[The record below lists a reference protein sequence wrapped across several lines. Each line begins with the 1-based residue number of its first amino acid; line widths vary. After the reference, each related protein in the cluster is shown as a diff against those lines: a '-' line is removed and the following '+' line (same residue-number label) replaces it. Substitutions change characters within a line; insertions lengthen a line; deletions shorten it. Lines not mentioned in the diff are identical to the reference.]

1 MSFPFF
7 SPKDLQGAVVT
18 VMGLGRHKKG
28 SGVGAVKWLMRHG
41 AQVVITDL
49 KSEDEL
55 KESVAEVMLWYDE
68 YRRAYPD
75 REISKPIF
83 TLGEHKE
90 DDFQNAQLVV
100 QNPGVP
106 RESKFVQ
113 LARRQGITVESD
125 VSLFLRFCPFPV
137 YAITGTRGKSTTTA
151 WLGEMLKTLHPKT
164 VIAGNILH
172 SPLEDLD
179 WLLEESAPVPI
190 VLELSSW
197 LLESLENVEK
207 PAEIAILTNVYK
219 DHLDRYESF
228 THYKQ
233 AKELI
238 FHHQTKKQVAI
249 LNADQEI
256 TKEIATRLSA
266 RTLWFSLS
274 HLQGKEGAWVEEEK
288 IVCELQGE
296 RKEIC
301 AVSELLLLGEHNV
314 ANALA
319 AILGAMVAGVSLESI
334 RQTLK
339 TFTGLPGRQQKVFE
353 KDGVVY
359 VNDTSATSPE
369 GVIAAL
375 KRFDDHPIILLAGG
389 NTKGFTYEEMG
400 EWIQKTCKQVILF
413 DGTGTQMI
421 EDAMKGVVPV
431 KRVSSMKE
439 AVMFASE
446 SAQSGDIVLLS
457 PGGSSFALFK
467 NEFDRG
473 DQFNIA
479 VAGLSFLSTSKKT
492 AVIQ

>member
-1 MSFPFF
+1 MPFSFF

-55 KESVAEVMLWYDE
+55 KESVAEVMLWHDE

-90 DDFQNAQLVV
+90 EDFQNAQLVV

-106 RESKFVQ
+106 RESKYVQ
-113 LARRQGITVESD
+113 LAQSQGITVESD

-151 WLGEMLKTLHPKT
+151 WMGEMLKTLHPKT
-164 VIAGNILH
+164 IIAGNILH

-179 WLLEESAPVPI
+179 WLLEEQAPVPI

-207 PAEIAILTNVYK
+207 PVEIAILTNLYE

-228 THYKQ
+228 AHYQK

-238 FHHQTKKQVAI
+238 FHDQTKDQVAI
-249 LNADQEI
+249 LNADQEV
-256 TKEIATRLSA
+256 TKEIATRISA
-266 RTLWFSLS
+266 RILWFSLS
-274 HLQGKEGAWVEEEK
+274 PIEGKEGAWVEEGK
-288 IVCELQGE
+288 IISKIGGKRQ
-296 RKEIC
+296 EIC
-301 AVSELLLLGEHNV
+301 LVSDLALLGEHNI

-319 AILGAMVAGVSLESI
+319 ALLGALMSGVSLEGI
-334 RQTLK
+334 QKALK
-339 TFTGLPGRQQKVFE
+339 TFAGLPGRQQKILE

-375 KRFDDHPIILLAGG
+375 KRFSDHPIVLLAGG

-421 EDAMKGVVPV
+421 EDAIKGSVPI

-439 AVMFASE
+439 AVE
-446 SAQSGDIVLLS
+446 SASAMANAGDIVLLS

-473 DQFNIA
+473 DQFNAAI
-479 VAGLSFLSTSKKT
+479 AGL
-492 AVIQ
+492 

>member
-1 MSFPFF
+1 MSFQF
-7 SPKDLQGAVVT
+7 SSPEDLQGAVVT

-49 KSEDEL
+49 KNEEEL

-68 YRRAYPD
+68 YRRAYPS

-83 TLGEHKE
+83 TLGEHRE
-90 DDFQNAQLVV
+90 DDFLNAQLVV

-106 RESKFVQ
+106 RESVFVQ
-113 LARRQGITVESD
+113 LARSQGIAVESD
-125 VSLFLRFCPFPV
+125 ISLFLRFCPFPV
-137 YAITGTRGKSTTTA
+137 CAITGTRGKSTTTA
-151 WLGEMLKTLHPKT
+151 WLGEMLKTVHPKT

-179 WLLEESAPVPI
+179 WLLEEQTPVPI

-197 LLESLENVEK
+197 LLESLENRQQ
-207 PAEIAILTNVYK
+207 PIQTAILTNLYA

-228 THYKQ
+228 AHYKQ

-238 FHHQTKKQVAI
+238 FRHQTKDQVAI
-249 LNADQEI
+249 LNADQEVM
-256 TKEIATRLSA
+256 KEIATHLSA
-266 RTLWFSLS
+266 RVLWFSL
-274 HLQGKEGAWVEEEK
+274 LPLKEREGAWVEEGK
-288 IVCELQGE
+288 IISVLKGE
-296 RKEIC
+296 RQEIC
-301 AVSELLLLGEHNV
+301 LVSDLALPGEHN
-314 ANALA
+314 ASNALA
-319 AILGAMVAGVSLESI
+319 AILGALVLDVPLSGIQQV
-334 RQTLK
+334 LK
-339 TFTGLPGRQQKVFE
+339 TFAGLPGRQEKILE
-353 KDGVVY
+353 KDGVEY

-369 GVIAAL
+369 GVIVAL
-375 KRFDDHPIILLAGG
+375 KRFSDHPVVLLAGG

-400 EWIQKTCKQVILF
+400 QWIQKTCKQVILF

-421 EDAMKGVVPV
+421 EDAIKGTVPT

-439 AVMFASE
+439 AVE
-446 SAQSGDIVLLS
+446 SAKAMAQTGDIVLLS

-473 DQFNIA
+473 DQFNAA
-479 VAGLSFLSTSKKT
+479 VRDL
-492 AVIQ
+492 